1 MRKLLLLIALPLLTS
16 CSVMKHKKESHTES
30 TTESTHVSVGS
41 NSTVDTSKTTTNEY
55 WRITVPAKLNA
66 QPKTPEFPPFVMPDL
81 SSATTEQ
88 RDALLS
94 LQKQYNDLL
103 SHNNARDASEAQQT
117 GLLIEMIRQTQE
129 NAGKSSYTQQQDSTS
144 NKQSEKV
151 DQSEKQKTEQ
161 LSAWQIIAITG
172 ILVYVIIK
180 IFK

>member
-1 MRKLLLLIALPLLTS
+1 MRKLLLLIALHFLTS
-16 CSVMKHKKESHTES
+16 CSIMKHKKESHTES
-30 TTESTHVSVGS
+30 TSESTHVSAATTAS
-41 NSTVDTSKTTTNEY
+41 VDTSKITTNEY
-55 WRITVPAKLNA
+55 WRITVPAKLNV
-66 QPKTPEFPPFVMPDL
+66 PKTPAFPPFVMPDL
-81 SSATTEQ
+81 SSATTKQ

-129 NAGKSSYTQQQDSTS
+129 NAGKSSYTQQQDSAS

-151 DQSEKQKTEQ
+151 DQSEKKKTEQ
-161 LSAWQIIAITG
+161 LSVWQIIAITG
-172 ILVYVIIK
+172 ILAYVIIK